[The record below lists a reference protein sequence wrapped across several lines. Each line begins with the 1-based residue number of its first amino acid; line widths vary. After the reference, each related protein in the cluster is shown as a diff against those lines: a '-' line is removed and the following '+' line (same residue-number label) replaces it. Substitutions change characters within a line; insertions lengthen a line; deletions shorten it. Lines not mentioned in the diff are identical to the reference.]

1 MATWLLAFHFGR
13 GEEAEKIVDYAI
25 LAVEKAQRRW
35 AKSEAAAYFE
45 DALRRI
51 NSMPDSEPNRLRRID
66 AVLKQ
71 GDVKLALGR
80 RTEHIQSLDDISDIV
95 READDPRRRATWH
108 HWSGYLRSLTGKG
121 LALAID
127 DCRDFSLQSHRW
139 RVPDCWD

>member
-1 MATWLLAFHFGR
+1 MATWLLAFHFDR

-25 LAVEKAQRRW
+25 LPVEKARRRC
-35 AKSEAAAYFE
+35 AKSEAVAYFE

-80 RTEHIQSLDDISDIV
+80 HTEHIQSLDDISDIV
-95 READDPRRRATWH
+95 READDPRRRAAWH
-108 HWSGYLRSLTGKG
+108 HWSGYLRNLTGKR
-121 LALAID
+121 LALAINY
-127 DCRDFSLQSHRW
+127 CREIWLQSHRW